1 VKKILST
8 SNLYE
13 PKIETVLA
21 LVDKFS
27 NDNGALIEGTAINQL
42 EEELTKYHNSKY
54 CISFNSGFWA
64 LAACICSKS
73 LEGRDEII
81 MPSFTYRR
89 LADVV
94 HWTKHVPVFVDVSN
108 MAISPSSVRKNITKN
123 TALILA
129 VHPIVNCCEVF
140 ELIAISK
147 EFAIPIVFD
156 AVESVHETYFGKR
169 IGSFGVGEV
178 FSLHASKLLNG
189 SEGGYVCTNDESLSE
204 KLKSFREGGSTGLSS
219 KMNDLHAIISLAS
232 LAEVELNVSHNKL
245 IYDHYNSLLSLIPYI
260 KLLEFDYTQ
269 QSSYKN
275 IVIEV
280 LKNSPIDRD
289 SLVSSLNKKNILAR
303 AHYSPPLHLK
313 PTDYKSITTD
323 MIVTDSEASRYVN
336 LPCGYRITVSDVDL
350 VCRLIEEFADNE

>member
-1 VKKILST
+1 MKKLLST

-27 NDNGALIEGTAINQL
+27 DDVGMLIEESAVYQL

-64 LAACICSKS
+64 LVACICSKS

-94 HWTKHVPVFVDVSN
+94 YWTKHVPVFVDVSN
-108 MAISPSSVRKNITKN
+108 MAISPSSVRENITKN

-129 VHPIVNCCEVF
+129 VHPIVNCCNVL
-140 ELIAISK
+140 ELIEISK
-147 EFAIPIVFD
+147 EYGIPIVFD
-156 AVESVHETYFGKR
+156 AVESVHETYSGKR

-178 FSLHASKLLNG
+178 FSFHASKLLNG
-189 SEGGYVCTNDESLSE
+189 SEGGYVCTNDESLSK
-204 KLKSFREGGSTGLSS
+204 KLQYFREGGNTGIST

-232 LAEVELNVSHNKL
+232 LAEVEPNVWHNKA
-245 IYDHYNSLLSLIPYI
+245 IYDHYKSLLSLIPYI
-260 KLLEFDYTQ
+260 KLLEFDETQ

-280 LKNSPIDRD
+280 LESSPINRD
-289 SLVSSLNKKNILAR
+289 ALVSSLNKKDVLAR

-313 PTDYKSITTD
+313 PTDYKTITTD
-323 MIVTDSEASRYVN
+323 MTVTEFEASRYVN
-336 LPCGYRITVSDVDL
+336 LPCGYRVTVSDVDI
-350 VCRLIEEFADNE
+350 VCGLIMEIGDNG

>member
-1 VKKILST
+1 
-8 SNLYE
+8 
-13 PKIETVLA
+13 
-21 LVDKFS
+21 
-27 NDNGALIEGTAINQL
+27 
-42 EEELTKYHNSKY
+42 
-54 CISFNSGFWA
+54 
-64 LAACICSKS
+64 
-73 LEGRDEII
+73 
-81 MPSFTYRR
+81 
-89 LADVV
+89 
-94 HWTKHVPVFVDVSN
+94 
-108 MAISPSSVRKNITKN
+108 
-123 TALILA
+123 
-129 VHPIVNCCEVF
+129 
-140 ELIAISK
+140 
-147 EFAIPIVFD
+147 
-156 AVESVHETYFGKR
+156 
-169 IGSFGVGEV
+169 
-178 FSLHASKLLNG
+178 
-189 SEGGYVCTNDESLSE
+189 
-204 KLKSFREGGSTGLSS
+204 
-219 KMNDLHAIISLAS
+219 MNDLHAIISLAS